1 MNQIWMF
8 LSFWEMWCCLQSR
21 VFVYSCYKIT
31 IIGKFH
37 ENWTFLAT
45 LSVRIGSYPHW
56 RQFLR
61 FKNGMF
67 TIIFIKPYLR
77 KPTPVLACVLFRYAI
92 STIEM
97 GFFSLSTKDVLFLDL
112 TQYYFLILI
121 GGAGIWKITTG
132 TLMIYYSYLM

>member
-1 MNQIWMF
+1 MFVVFNCHQRGSYQFLLKFSKSQFWAVSWPFLGKKLNHIWKF
-8 LSFWEMWCCLQSR
+8 LSFWEIWCCLQSR

-61 FKNGMF
+61 F
-67 TIIFIKPYLR
+67 
-77 KPTPVLACVLFRYAI
+77 
-92 STIEM
+92 
-97 GFFSLSTKDVLFLDL
+97 FSLSTKDVLFLDL

-121 GGAGIWKITTG
+121 GGDGIWKITTG
-132 TLMIYYSYLM
+132 TLMIYYSYLI